1 MADMR
6 NNRRGMGMNVRP
18 TRPVERG
25 GCAGESRMM
34 PQNCKA
40 LSRKLQVIDF
50 AIVDTVIYLNAY
62 PGCKEALEYYH
73 KLVKEREALC
83 DVINEKCGPVTA
95 MGNKSN
101 SEWNWVSGPWPWE
114 PDAN

>member
-6 NNRRGMGMNVRP
+6 NNRRGMGMNARQS
-18 TRPVERG
+18 RPVERVG
-25 GCAGESRMM
+25 APDMRMA

-62 PGCKEALEYYH
+62 PHCKEALDYYH

-83 DVINEKCGPVTA
+83 EVINEKCGPITA

-101 SEWNWVSGPWPWE
+101 GEWNWVSGPWPWE

>member
-25 GCAGESRMM
+25 VAPDMRMAH
-34 PQNCKA
+34 QNCKA
-40 LSRKLQVIDF
+40 LSRKLQVLDF
-50 AIVDTVIYLNAY
+50 SIVDTAIYLNAY
-62 PGCKEALEYYH
+62 PHCKEALDYYH

-83 DVINEKCGPVTA
+83 EMINEKCGPVTA